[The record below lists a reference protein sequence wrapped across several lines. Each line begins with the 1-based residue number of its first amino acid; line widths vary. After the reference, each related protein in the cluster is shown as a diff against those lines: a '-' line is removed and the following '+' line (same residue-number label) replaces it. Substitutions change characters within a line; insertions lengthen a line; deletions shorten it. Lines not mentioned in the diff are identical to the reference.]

1 MKRLFKIITLGCAL
15 IGAAGL
21 CSCEREAW
29 NNYAFA
35 VDSGTN
41 VRAETPLDSTGMGTG
56 FSELMDYM
64 RRLGMFEYEDF
75 DNEARTLE
83 DAMRKNDEEAM
94 REFNDRVRRFNREEL
109 RDLYKR
115 AGYLSVYGNVNYI
128 MTREDGKLV
137 ASQDLSFEFLDL
149 N

>member
-1 MKRLFKIITLGCAL
+1 MLGCAL

-35 VDSGTN
+35 VDSGTS
-41 VRAETPLDSTGMGTG
+41 VKAETPLDSTGMGTG
-56 FSELMDYM
+56 FSELTDYM

-75 DNEARTLE
+75 DNEARTIE
-83 DAMRKNDEEAM
+83 DAMRKNDDEAIAV
-94 REFNDRVRRFNREEL
+94 FNMRVRSFNKEEL
-109 RDLYKR
+109 RDIYKR
-115 AGYLSVYGNVNYI
+115 AGYLSASGNVNYI

-137 ASQDLSFEFLDL
+137 ASQDLSFEFPDL